1 GKQLLVKPLKFEGTD
16 LPTFFHRSDGSS
28 ELNAELPKGSVGTL
42 SFQTDVKNN
51 YFNRQKHRGK
61 QIFSGDI
68 VPSTRLF
75 NGRYTL
81 TYAIEKNLTVGE
93 TKTSKIQIS
102 DNTGSG
108 PFELTVNIT
117 VVQPVEKKKK
127 SPKVPPKPKA
137 RTGPSKLDISEVKNG
152 EEANPLT
159 IEPVPESERLKLLL
173 NVDSNLLT
181 HALELRPKEE
191 SAAVNFVFKYGL
203 ALTALSLVDHAKR
216 SEDWKENQSKSREGI
231 ESTVAGIARVIV
243 PLCLSLPK
251 KLPKQK

>member
-1 GKQLLVKPLKFEGTD
+1 
-16 LPTFFHRSDGSS
+16 
-28 ELNAELPKGSVGTL
+28 
-42 SFQTDVKNN
+42 
-51 YFNRQKHRGK
+51 
-61 QIFSGDI
+61 
-68 VPSTRLF
+68 LF